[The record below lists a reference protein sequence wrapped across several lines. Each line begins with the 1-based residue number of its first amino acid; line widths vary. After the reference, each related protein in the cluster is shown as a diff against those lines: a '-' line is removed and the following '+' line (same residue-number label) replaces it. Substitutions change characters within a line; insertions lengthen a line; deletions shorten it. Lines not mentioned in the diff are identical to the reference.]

1 MNIIEF
7 QNRVNVNVTPDEY
20 EHIDAV
26 YMASDMEKDEFC
38 AMWRKMNASRVRAA
52 KEYAHR
58 RAKLEKI
65 IDRIMFDPELN
76 GGYSDKLAINYFT
89 YDEQD
94 TLESLGIEMTYT
106 TEYGITR
113 CYSIADIRRE
123 IFEQIAA

>member
-20 EHIDAV
+20 EHIEAV

-52 KEYAHR
+52 KEYARR
-58 RAKLEKI
+58 RAKL

-94 TLESLGIEMTYT
+94 TLESFGVEMTYT

-123 IFEQIAA
+123 IFEQMAA